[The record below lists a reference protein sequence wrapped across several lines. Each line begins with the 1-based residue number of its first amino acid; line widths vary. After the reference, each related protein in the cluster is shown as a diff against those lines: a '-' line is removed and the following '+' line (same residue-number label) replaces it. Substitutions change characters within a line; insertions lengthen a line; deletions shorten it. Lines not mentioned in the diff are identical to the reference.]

1 MDTVEITLLDAR
13 TCVLYNGVSHKSIS
27 IGEDTMEIRL
37 LKSDEVAET
46 LQISRSMAYALMK
59 RGDIPTV
66 RIGTSVRVRPED
78 LEKYIKDNVTQKNV
92 FAMK

>member
-1 MDTVEITLLDAR
+1 
-13 TCVLYNGVSHKSIS
+13 
-27 IGEDTMEIRL
+27 MEARL

-78 LEKYIKDNVTQKNV
+78 LEKYIQNNVAQNNE
-92 FAMK
+92 FAATKLRER

>member
-1 MDTVEITLLDAR
+1 MDAVEITLLDAR

-78 LEKYIKDNVTQKNV
+78 LEKYIKDNVTQKNL